1 MASAAMRSATGDCSA
16 WWTEVADLWALERAA
31 TCRGRYHVLAGTLS
45 ALDGRGP
52 VEIGLTALI
61 ERAAAEEVGEV
72 ILALPATLDGQ
83 TTGHY
88 IAERL
93 AALPDPVVVTRL
105 AQGIPLGGE
114 INYLDEGTLTAAF
127 RARRPA
133 L

>member
-1 MASAAMRSATGDCSA
+1 MRAKGSLGA
-16 WWTEVADLWALERAA
+16 
-31 TCRGRYHVLAGTLS
+31 
-45 ALDGRGP
+45 DGRGP
-52 VEIGLTALI
+52 VEIGLMALI